1 MDEPDRDHVSAAHA
15 RFDSLQVLRAVAA
28 LAVVTFHCHWTGVAS
43 FGVELFFVISG
54 FVICHAAARDPRH
67 FLARRAARVV
77 PLYWLATFGVTAVAL
92 VAPALVSATHA
103 TGPNLLRSLAFWP
116 YRREDGADM
125 PMLFLGWT
133 LNYEAFFY
141 ATFAICL
148 AISTRLAPYITL
160 WLMVAAASLH
170 GLVAPL
176 GDPLDFWTR
185 PIVLNFACGIVVWL
199 VWRGSGAGLRRIP
212 SIIAGLVALVALGVL
227 LVGAHHGLGG
237 VLPWSGILCGTV
249 LLALLS
255 LSDQV
260 RWPAALMLV
269 GDASYSLYLLHPY
282 VLEAVNR
289 KLHAFG
295 PDLPGILSTIGA
307 ILAAVAVAI
316 VVFRVVERPSNRA
329 LRRLIG

>member
-1 MDEPDRDHVSAAHA
+1 MGEPNLDQLPTAHT
-15 RFDSLQVLRAVAA
+15 RLDCLQVLRAVAA
-28 LAVVTFHCHWTGVAS
+28 LAVVIFHCHWTGVAS

-67 FLARRAARVV
+67 FLAKRAARVV
-77 PLYWLATFGVTAVAL
+77 PLYWLATLGVAAIAL
-92 VAPALVSATHA
+92 VAPALASATHV
-103 TGPNLLRSLAFWP
+103 TVPNLLRSLAFWP

-125 PMLFLGWT
+125 PLLFLGWT
-133 LNYEAFFY
+133 LNYEVFFY
-141 ATFAICL
+141 ATFAVCL
-148 AISTRLAPYITL
+148 AISTRLAPYIAL
-160 WLMVAAASLH
+160 GLLVAVASLH

-199 VWRGSGAGLRRIP
+199 VWRGSGAGLQRIP
-212 SIIAGLVALVALGVL
+212 SIIAGLVALIAFGVL

-237 VLPWSGILCGTV
+237 VLPWSGIICGTV

-255 LSDQV
+255 LSNRV
-260 RWPAALMLV
+260 RWPEALMLV

-282 VLEAVNR
+282 VLEVANR

-295 PDLPGILSTIGA
+295 PDLLGGLITIGA

-316 VVFRVVERPSNRA
+316 MVFRVVEWPSNRA
-329 LRRLIG
+329 LRRLID